1 MTGLQKE
8 LAKNYTGK
16 KMRRNSQMS
25 ITGISELLDASY
37 PSTKRKISQNY
48 FTVDEA
54 LSILNT
60 LFIDKSNDMEYFKY
74 LFTEQGE

>member
-37 PSTKRKISQNY
+37 PSAKRKILQNY

-60 LFIDKSNDMEYFKY
+60 LFIDKSNDMNYFKY

>member
-16 KMRRNSQMS
+16 KMRKNSEMT
-25 ITGISELLDASY
+25 ITGIAELFGTRYS
-37 PSTKRKISQNY
+37 SIKRKIEDNY
-48 FTVDEA
+48 FTVQEA